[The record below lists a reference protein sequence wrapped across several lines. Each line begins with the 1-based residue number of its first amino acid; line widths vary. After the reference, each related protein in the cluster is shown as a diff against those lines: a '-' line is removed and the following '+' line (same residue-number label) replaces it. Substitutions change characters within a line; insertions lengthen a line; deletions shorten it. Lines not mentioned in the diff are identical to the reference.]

1 MERKQNIIT
10 ITAYVFLMILFFMF
24 GYLIGRS
31 NAEKRFNAQA
41 ENTPVRSVSSPTLVP
56 EIDFYSV
63 KIDGDLLLLSRIN
76 PNGEEVIYS
85 IEISESIFP
94 PEDIEELKN
103 GVTFSNISEAHA
115 FMENFASWFINK
127 L

>member
-24 GYLIGRS
+24 GYLIGKS
-31 NAEKRFNAQA
+31 NAEKRFHTQA
-41 ENTPVRSVSSPTLVP
+41 DNTPIRSVSSPTLVP
-56 EIDFYSV
+56 EMDFYSI
-63 KIDGDLLLLSRIN
+63 KLDGELLLLSRVD
-76 PNGEEVIYS
+76 PSGEEVIYS

-103 GVTFSNISEAHA
+103 GITFSNISEAHA
-115 FMENFASWFINK
+115 FIENFVS
-127 L
+127 